1 MIILDLSLATYD
13 VKKAI
18 YSLAINDTDTA
29 LAVVEVS
36 LLVLS
41 LNFPLQARSV
51 FTQKA
56 GVRYI
61 SQSKNVI
68 CQSQGSEDASM
79 ESICRLYEIGST
91 KREDEDEDDD
101 DDDDVEDEND
111 MVSEYGK
118 LLQYDKYKY
127 SNITIL

>member
-1 MIILDLSLATYD
+1 
-13 VKKAI
+13 
-18 YSLAINDTDTA
+18 
-29 LAVVEVS
+29 
-36 LLVLS
+36 
-41 LNFPLQARSV
+41 
-51 FTQKA
+51 
-56 GVRYI
+56 
-61 SQSKNVI
+61 
-68 CQSQGSEDASM
+68 M